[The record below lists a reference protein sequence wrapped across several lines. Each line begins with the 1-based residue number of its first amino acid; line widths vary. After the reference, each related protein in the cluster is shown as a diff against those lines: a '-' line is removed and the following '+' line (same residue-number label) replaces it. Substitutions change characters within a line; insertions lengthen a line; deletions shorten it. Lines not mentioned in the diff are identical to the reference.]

1 MGKDNPSFWGE
12 MSMRLKEGDLCN
24 TLGSSFMVVSII
36 SLSILLSC
44 NTFNEMAQLR
54 LIIYNLIFVVGIKL
68 V

>member
-1 MGKDNPSFWGE
+1 MG
-12 MSMRLKEGDLCN
+12 MRLKEGDLCN
-24 TLGSSFMVVSII
+24 TLGSSFMAISII

-54 LIIYNLIFVVGIKL
+54 LIIDNLIFVVGIKL